1 MWGALAASSLLVG
14 AVLALLRDWSAR
26 TVGLVLGFGAGALI
40 ASVSFELAE
49 EGVRGGGALAVGAGL
64 ALGALAYALADRA
77 VEGYAARGAGAAG
90 LPLAVGALL
99 DGIPEQVVLGGGLA
113 AGGSVSVALLVA
125 IFVSNLPESI
135 GSSADML
142 GSGRSR
148 TTVLGLWGVVAVVCT
163 LATAGGAV
171 AVAHAPDG
179 VTAGIQGF
187 AAGALLVM
195 LIDSMIPEARKK
207 GGELA
212 GLATVVGF
220 ALAAGLSLLT

>member
-1 MWGALAASSLLVG
+1 MAASSLLAG
-14 AVLALLRDWSAR
+14 ALLALVRDWSAR

-49 EGVRGGGALAVGAGL
+49 EGVRGGGALPVGLGL
-64 ALGALAYALADRA
+64 ALGAVAYAFANRV

-99 DGIPEQVVLGGGLA
+99 DGIPEQVVLGSGLA
-113 AGGSVSVALLVA
+113 TGGTVSMALLVA
-125 IFVSNLPESI
+125 IFVSNVPESI
-135 GSSADML
+135 GASADML
-142 GSGRSR
+142 RAGRARSSVLVLWAGV
-148 TTVLGLWGVVAVVCT
+148 TTVCT
-163 LATAGGAV
+163 LATAGGALLV
-171 AVAHAPDG
+171 TRAP
-179 VTAGIQGF
+179 TALIPGIQGF

-195 LIDSMIPEARKK
+195 LIDSMIPEARDK

>member
-14 AVLALLRDWSAR
+14 ALLALARDWSQR

-49 EGVRGGGALAVGAGL
+49 EGVRGGGALPVGAGL
-64 ALGALAYALADRA
+64 ALGALAYALADKA
-77 VEGYAARGAGAAG
+77 VQRYAARGAGAAG

-142 GSGRSR
+142 RSGRSR
-148 TTVLGLWGVVAVVCT
+148 LTVLGLWLVVAAVCT
-163 LATAGGAV
+163 LATGGGAV
-171 AVAHAPDG
+171 VVSHAPAG
-179 VTAGIQGF
+179 LTAGIQGF

-195 LIDSMIPEARKK
+195 LIDSMIPEARQK